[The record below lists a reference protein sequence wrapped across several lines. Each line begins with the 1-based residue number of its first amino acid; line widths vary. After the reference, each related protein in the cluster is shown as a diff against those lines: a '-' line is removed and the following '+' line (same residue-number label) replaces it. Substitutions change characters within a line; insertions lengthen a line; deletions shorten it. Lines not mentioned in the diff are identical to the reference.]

1 MEARLRAFRGA
12 TTLDADTRDQVMER
26 TGTLVTTLLERNGLA
41 ADDLVSIIFT
51 ATDDISS
58 EFPAAAARA
67 VGFNEVPLLCA
78 RELSVDGA
86 VGLCIRVLVHAY
98 SDRAPADLR
107 HVYLEGAEPLRTDLP
122 R

>member
-1 MEARLRAFRGA
+1 MEARVRALRGA
-12 TTLDADTRDQVMER
+12 TTLDADTREQVMER
-26 TGTLVTTLLERNGLA
+26 TGALVTTLLERNGLA
-41 ADDLVSIIFT
+41 IADLISIVFT
-51 ATDDISS
+51 ATDDIRS

-67 VGFNEVPLLCA
+67 VGFSEVPLLCA

-86 VGLCIRVLVHAY
+86 VGLCIRVLMHAY
-98 SDRAPADLR
+98 TATPPADLR